1 MDHGGPSI
9 VEITCEGC
17 RRPITLNW
25 YIGCVATIAANTHY
39 SETVDTMKNTI
50 ISVLF
55 AASALT
61 AMPAFAADPAA
72 AAVAMADK
80 GAAYLQKNGKDAL
93 IKEVN
98 SKNPEFVNETTYLTV
113 RALDGTQLAHPT
125 NPKLVGKNMVVLPD
139 ADGKLFRKEIIDQ
152 AKAKGKGWVDYRYN
166 NPANGEIEKKSTYF
180 LKQGDVILEA
190 GIYKG
195 K

>member
-1 MDHGGPSI
+1 MQ
-9 VEITCEGC
+9 
-17 RRPITLNW
+17 RRLHF
-25 YIGCVATIAANTHY
+25 G
-39 SETVDTMKNTI
+39 DTMKNTI
-50 ISVLF
+50 LAVLL
-55 AASALT
+55 ATTALSAV
-61 AMPAFAADPAA
+61 PALAADNSAA
-72 AAVAMADK
+72 AIAMVDK

-98 SKNPEFVNETTYLTV
+98 SKNPEFINDTTYLTV

-152 AKAKGKGWVDYRYN
+152 AQAKGKGWVDYRYN
-166 NPANGEIEKKSTYF
+166 NPANGDIEKKSTYF
-180 LKQGDVILEA
+180 VKHGDVILEA

>member
-1 MDHGGPSI
+1 
-9 VEITCEGC
+9 
-17 RRPITLNW
+17 
-25 YIGCVATIAANTHY
+25 
-39 SETVDTMKNTI
+39 MKNTLV
-50 ISVLF
+50 SALL
-55 AASALT
+55 AASALSI
-61 AMPAFAADPAA
+61 MPVHAADQTA
-72 AAVAMADK
+72 AAVAMVEK
-80 GAAYLQKNGKDAL
+80 GAAYMQKNGKDAL

-98 SKNPEFVNETTYLTV
+98 SKNPEFINETTYLGV

-166 NPANGEIEKKSTYF
+166 NPNTGEIEKKTTYF

>member
-1 MDHGGPSI
+1 MKKII
-9 VEITCEGC
+9 V
-17 RRPITLNW
+17 PL
-25 YIGCVATIAANTHY
+25 
-39 SETVDTMKNTI
+39 
-50 ISVLF
+50 LL
-55 AASALT
+55 AASVFAIT
-61 AMPAFAADPAA
+61 PARAADQAA
-72 AAVAMADK
+72 AIAMVDK
-80 GAAYLQKNGKDAL
+80 GVVYMQKHGKDAL

-98 SKNPEFVNETTYLTV
+98 GKNPEFINDTTYLTV

-152 AKAKGKGWVDYRYN
+152 AKTKGKGWVDYRYN
-166 NPANGEIEKKSTYF
+166 NPTTGEIEKKSTYF
-180 LKQGDVILEA
+180 LKSGDVILEA

>member
-1 MDHGGPSI
+1 MDHNI
-9 VEITCEGC
+9 
-17 RRPITLNW
+17 
-25 YIGCVATIAANTHY
+25 
-39 SETVDTMKNTI
+39 MKNTI
-50 ISVLF
+50 LSVLF
-55 AASALT
+55 AATALSAV
-61 AMPAFAADPAA
+61 PALAADPAA
-72 AAVAMADK
+72 AAVAMVDK
-80 GAAYLQKNGKDAL
+80 GAAYVQKNGKDAL

-98 SKNPEFVNETTYLTV
+98 DKNPEFVNETTYLTV

-139 ADGKLFRKEIIDQ
+139 ADGKLFRKEIIEQ

-166 NPANGEIEKKSTYF
+166 NPTNGQIEKKSTYF

>member
-1 MDHGGPSI
+1 
-9 VEITCEGC
+9 
-17 RRPITLNW
+17 
-25 YIGCVATIAANTHY
+25 
-39 SETVDTMKNTI
+39 MKNTI
-50 ISVLF
+50 LAVLLSATALSSVP
-55 AASALT
+55 AL
-61 AMPAFAADPAA
+61 AADASA
-72 AAVAMADK
+72 AAVAMVDK

-98 SKNPEFVNETTYLTV
+98 NKNPEFVNETTYLTV

-139 ADGKLFRKEIIDQ
+139 ADGKLFRKDIIDQ

-166 NPANGEIEKKSTYF
+166 NPNTGEIEKKSTYF
-180 LKQGDVILEA
+180 VKQGDIILEA